1 MQHGGRHNKKQI
13 EDVEGRKKGKGGGE
27 EKEERDGGDL
37 IAWMTV
43 RTLARTQMCCQ
54 PGFFL
59 QKVKGEADLTA
70 AAWVL

>member
-1 MQHGGRHNKKQI
+1 MTTRGSWRFYSKIPMPLFQ
-13 EDVEGRKKGKGGGE
+13 
-27 EKEERDGGDL
+27 KEERDGGDL

>member
-1 MQHGGRHNKKQI
+1 MPLFQ
-13 EDVEGRKKGKGGGE
+13 
-27 EKEERDGGDL
+27 KEERDGGDL